1 MSKFVEERAYL
12 EKLVERYER
21 RIVRNNKLLE
31 SVDNPLLDREK
42 LVERAKHLDEKLE
55 LYRNELKKLVE

>member
-1 MSKFVEERAYL
+1 MSKFVEERTYL

-21 RIVRNNKLLE
+21 RIERNNKLLE

>member
-1 MSKFVEERAYL
+1 MSNERSYL

-21 RIVRNNKLLE
+21 RIERNNKLLE

-42 LVERAKHLDEKLE
+42 LVERSKHLEKKLE
-55 LYRNELKKLVE
+55 LYRNELKKLA

>member
-12 EKLVERYER
+12 EKLVERYEK
-21 RIVRNNKLLE
+21 RIERNNKLLE

>member
-21 RIVRNNKLLE
+21 RIERNNKLLE

>member
-1 MSKFVEERAYL
+1 MSKIVEEKAYL
-12 EKLVERYER
+12 KKLVERYER
-21 RIVRNNKLLE
+21 RIKRNNKLLE

-42 LVERAKHLDEKLE
+42 LVERAKHLEEKLE

>member
-1 MSKFVEERAYL
+1 MSKIVEERTYL

-21 RIVRNNKLLE
+21 RIKINNKLLE

-42 LVERAKHLDEKLE
+42 LVERLKHLEEKLE

>member
-21 RIVRNNKLLE
+21 RIKINNKLLE

-42 LVERAKHLDEKLE
+42 LVERLKHLDEKLE
-55 LYRNELKKLVE
+55 LYRNELKMLVE

>member
-1 MSKFVEERAYL
+1 MSNERSYL

-21 RIVRNNKLLE
+21 RIERNNKLLE

-42 LVERAKHLDEKLE
+42 LVERSKHLEEKLE
-55 LYRNELKKLVE
+55 LYRNELKKLA

>member
-12 EKLVERYER
+12 EKLVERYEK
-21 RIVRNNKLLE
+21 RIDRNNKLLE

>member
-1 MSKFVEERAYL
+1 MEKMSNERSYL

-21 RIVRNNKLLE
+21 RIERNNKLLE

-42 LVERAKHLDEKLE
+42 LVERSEHLEKKLE
-55 LYRNELKKLVE
+55 LYRNELKKLA

>member
-1 MSKFVEERAYL
+1 MSKFVEERTYL

-21 RIVRNNKLLE
+21 RIKRNNKLLE
-31 SVDNPLLDREK
+31 SVENPLLDREK
-42 LVERAKHLDEKLE
+42 LVERLKHLEEKLE